1 MKSTRPT
8 FVKRHYSG
16 FAAGLIALVTAG
28 ASPPACN
35 ALQNLQLPNVSMV
48 FHEEDRERPYPR
60 ISGEDFEANS
70 DWRGRVRKEQ
80 PLWLVS
86 EAEVH
91 QRDKAPVRITLQR
104 GGSLVHHSE
113 LSRGRAQLDEILGA
127 DLSGFKKVQRVVLHA
142 RLGVVVRANGEEQ
155 CRFPEGELVVT
166 RSHDD
171 NNDDDDDDDEDRRTV
186 APKIDSLDLERCTS
200 KP

>member
-1 MKSTRPT
+1 MKATRPI
-8 FVKRHYSG
+8 FLKRHLST

-35 ALQNLQLPNVSMV
+35 ALQNLPNVSVV

-60 ISGEDFEANS
+60 ISGDDMTANA
-70 DWRGRVRKEQ
+70 DWRGRVRKEE

-86 EAEVH
+86 EMEIH
-91 QRDKAPVRITLQR
+91 QRDKEPVRITLQR
-104 GGSLVHHSE
+104 GGSLVHHTE
-113 LSRGRAQLDEILGA
+113 LSRNRAELDEILGA

-166 RSHDD
+166 RS
-171 NNDDDDDDDEDRRTV
+171 DDDEDDDRRKV

>member
-1 MKSTRPT
+1 MKATRPFLVT
-8 FVKRHYSG
+8 RHLST

-28 ASPPACN
+28 ASPPACS

-60 ISGEDFEANS
+60 ISGEDMEANA
-70 DWRGRVRKEQ
+70 DWRGRVRKEE

-86 EAEVH
+86 EMEVH
-91 QRDKAPVRITLQR
+91 QRDKEPVRITLQR
-104 GGSLVHHSE
+104 GGSLVHHTE
-113 LSRGRAQLDEILGA
+113 LNRGRAELDEILGA
-127 DLSGFKKVQRVVLHA
+127 DLSGFKKVQRVILHA

-155 CRFPEGELVVT
+155 CRFPEGELVVS
-166 RSHDD
+166 RSQEDD
-171 NNDDDDDDDEDRRTV
+171 DRRTV
-186 APKIDSLDLERCTS
+186 APKIDSLDLERCAS

>member
-1 MKSTRPT
+1 MKATRP
-8 FVKRHYSG
+8 FLLKRHLST

-28 ASPPACN
+28 ASPPACS
-35 ALQNLQLPNVSMV
+35 ALQNLPNMSVV

-60 ISGEDFEANS
+60 ISGDDMAANS
-70 DWRGRVRKEQ
+70 DWRGRVRKEE
-80 PLWLVS
+80 PLWLIN
-86 EAEVH
+86 EMEVH
-91 QRDKAPVRITLQR
+91 QRDKEPVRITLQR
-104 GGSLVHHSE
+104 GGSLAHHTE
-113 LSRGRAQLDEILGA
+113 LSRGRDELDEILGV
-127 DLSGFKKVQRVVLHA
+127 DLSSFRKVKRVILHA

-166 RSHDD
+166 RSEE
-171 NNDDDDDDDEDRRTV
+171 DEDRRMV

>member
-1 MKSTRPT
+1 MKATRPI
-8 FVKRHYSG
+8 FLKRHLST

-35 ALQNLQLPNVSMV
+35 ALQNLPNVSVV

-60 ISGEDFEANS
+60 ISGDDMTANA
-70 DWRGRVRKEQ
+70 DWRGRVRKEE

-86 EAEVH
+86 EMEIH
-91 QRDKAPVRITLQR
+91 QRDKEPVRITLQR
-104 GGSLVHHSE
+104 DGSLVHHTE
-113 LSRGRAQLDEILGA
+113 LSRNRAELDEILGA
-127 DLSGFKKVQRVVLHA
+127 DLSGFKKVQRVILHA
-142 RLGVVVRANGEEQ
+142 KLGVVVRANGEEQ

-166 RSHDD
+166 RS
-171 NNDDDDDDDEDRRTV
+171 DDDEDDDHRKV

>member
-1 MKSTRPT
+1 MKAQHSLLK
-8 FVKRHYSG
+8 KRHFSG

-28 ASPPACN
+28 ASPPACS

-60 ISGEDFEANS
+60 ISGEDMEANA
-70 DWRGRVRKEQ
+70 DWRGRVRKEE

-86 EAEVH
+86 EMEVH
-91 QRDKAPVRITLQR
+91 QRDKEPVRITLQR
-104 GGSLVHHSE
+104 GGSLVHHTE
-113 LSRGRAQLDEILGA
+113 LSRGRSELDEIVGA
-127 DLSGFKKVQRVVLHA
+127 DLSGFKKVQRVILHA
-142 RLGVVVRANGEEQ
+142 RLGAVVRANGEEQ
-155 CRFPEGELVVT
+155 CRFPEGELVVS
-166 RSHDD
+166 RSQEDD
-171 NNDDDDDDDEDRRTV
+171 DRRTV